1 MTNQQEFERIIAL
14 CEANHI
20 KYSDE
25 YFDARPQI
33 EGDDRRKVFEAG
45 FKRAWQHQQAKI
57 DELKAEKEKLIQW
70 VAQLGVECR
79 RLGVHVTI
87 EGLDYAATLMG
98 MK

>member
-1 MTNQQEFERIIAL
+1 MTTLQEFEAW
-14 CEANHI
+14 
-20 KYSDE
+20 YSENTFMEDGMWKT
-25 YFDARPQI
+25 AQ
-33 EGDDRRKVFEAG
+33 KT
-45 FKRAWQHQQAKI
+45 WQHQQAKI

-87 EGLDYAATLMG
+87 EGLDYAATLRG